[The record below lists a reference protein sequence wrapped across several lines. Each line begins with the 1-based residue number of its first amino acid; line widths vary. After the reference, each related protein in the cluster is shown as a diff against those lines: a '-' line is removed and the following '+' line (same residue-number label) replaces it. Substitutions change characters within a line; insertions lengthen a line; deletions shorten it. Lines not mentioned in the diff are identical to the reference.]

1 MIILLKTN
9 DIHRFMTYKNN
20 HNYMPPEIEVIL
32 VTIESNFCGTEF
44 EGSDN
49 ETFSED
55 EEVFGW

>member
-1 MIILLKTN
+1 
-9 DIHRFMTYKNN
+9 
-20 HNYMPPEIEVIL
+20 MPPEIEVIL